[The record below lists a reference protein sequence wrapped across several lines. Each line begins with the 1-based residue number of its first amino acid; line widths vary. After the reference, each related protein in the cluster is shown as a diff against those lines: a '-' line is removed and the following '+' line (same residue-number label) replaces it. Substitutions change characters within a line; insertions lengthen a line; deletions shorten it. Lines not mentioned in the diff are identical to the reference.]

1 MKEKMRVSFRPP
13 NDLLDAKNVEL
24 LRLLQRDPRQ
34 PMSELA
40 RRVGMSG
47 PAVRE
52 RVQRLE
58 EAGVIRGYRLDIDPR
73 TIGLPI
79 AAIIRVRP
87 APGQLQRVADLAREI
102 TNVTECHRITGEDCF
117 IVKIYLDAIDSLD
130 GVLDR
135 FLAFGTTTT
144 SIIQSSPVP
153 LRSPPLP
160 GRKEE

>member
-1 MKEKMRVSFRPP
+1 MNLRAS

-24 LRLLQRDPRQ
+24 LRLLLDDPRQ
-34 PMSELA
+34 PISKIA
-40 RRVGMSG
+40 RRIGMSG

-52 RVQRLE
+52 RMQRLE
-58 EAGVIRGYRLDIDPR
+58 EAGVIGGYRLDLNPKA
-73 TIGLPI
+73 IGLPI

-102 TNVTECHRITGEDCF
+102 PNVTECHRITGEDCF
-117 IVKIYLDAIDSLD
+117 ILKIHLDAVDSLE

-153 LRSPPLP
+153 LRSPPLANS
-160 GRKEE
+160 KQA

>member
-1 MKEKMRVSFRPP
+1 MGLNSQ
-13 NDLLDAKNVEL
+13 NGSLDAKNIEL
-24 LRLLQRDPRQ
+24 LRLLQEDPRQ
-34 PMSELA
+34 PIAELA

-73 TIGLPI
+73 AIGLPV

-87 APGQLQRVADLAREI
+87 APGQLQRVAELAREMP
-102 TNVTECHRITGEDCF
+102 NVTECHRVTGEDCF
-117 IVKIYLDAIDSLD
+117 VVKIHLEAIDSLD
-130 GVLDR
+130 RVLDR
-135 FLAFGTTTT
+135 FLALGTTTT

-153 LRSPPLP
+153 MRPPPLP
-160 GRKEE
+160 GDRSIPR